1 MRDATKLRIYFNDD
15 KALFLIPL
23 YQRKYAWQKK
33 HCQRLLSDLQ
43 KIHEKNITSHFF
55 GSIVSVK
62 EEYYKPFLRKHRF
75 GKSQRNGE

>member
-33 HCQRLLSDLQ
+33 HCQRLFSDLQ
-43 KIHEKNITSHFF
+43 KIQSYLLSQTLQGLVY
-55 GSIVSVK
+55 GSVLAV
-62 EEYYKPFLRKHRF
+62 
-75 GKSQRNGE
+75 